1 MLAFAFALVFVP
13 QQPTAAYDP
22 LALPEASTQAAQPL
36 DLAVAD
42 VARER
47 TIPLRVWLPA
57 ASPAPVVLWSHGLGG
72 SRDNAPYL
80 GRHWSARG
88 YVVVCMQHA
97 GSDESVWRGVRLVER
112 MGAMRL
118 AASTQNLRLRVEDVR
133 AVLDQLGR
141 WHSDAGHALHG
152 RLDLEH
158 VGMTGHSFGAVTTQ
172 AVAGQAM
179 PLFDQQWTDAR
190 IDAALPMSPS
200 SPAAGDARRAF
211 AKVTVP
217 WLLMTGTKDDSPI
230 GNQTPESRREVF
242 PALPATIDR
251 YELVLHDALHGAF
264 GERPLPGEGA
274 VRKAQHHRAI
284 LGVSTAF
291 WDAYLRGDAAARAF
305 LQGDAARSMLAAEDL
320 WQAATGAAT
329 TGSGR

>member
-1 MLAFAFALVFVP
+1 MLAFAVALLLAP
-13 QQPTAAYDP
+13 QQPTVAYDP
-22 LALPEASTQAAQPL
+22 LALPSSSTEAAKPL

-42 VARER
+42 AARER

-57 ASPAPVVLWSHGLGG
+57 TSPAPVVLWSHGLGG

-97 GSDESVWRGVRLVER
+97 GSDESVWRGVRLGER
-112 MGAMRL
+112 MEAMRR
-118 AASTQNLRLRVEDVR
+118 AASAENLRLRGEDVK

-141 WHSDAGHALHG
+141 WHGDAAHALHG

-179 PLFDQQWTDAR
+179 PLLGQLWTDAR

-217 WLLMTGTKDDSPI
+217 WLLMTGTKDDSSI

-242 PALPATIDR
+242 PVLPATIDR
-251 YELVLHDALHGAF
+251 YELVLHDAHHGAF
-264 GERPLPGEGA
+264 SERPLPGESA
-274 VRKAQHHRAI
+274 ARKEQHHRAI

-305 LQGDAARSMLAAEDL
+305 LQGDAARSVLAAEDV
-320 WQAATGAAT
+320 WQAAIGVPATGP
-329 TGSGR
+329 GR